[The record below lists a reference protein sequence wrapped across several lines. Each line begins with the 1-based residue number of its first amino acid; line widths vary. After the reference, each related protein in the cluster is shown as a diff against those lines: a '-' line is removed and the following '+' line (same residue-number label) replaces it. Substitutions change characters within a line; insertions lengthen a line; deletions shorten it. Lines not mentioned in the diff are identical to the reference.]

1 MKTELQEKLF
11 DKYHK
16 IFRDKDESPMETAIC
31 WGIEC
36 GDGWYWLIDNLCS
49 TIQRYYDNNGEN
61 LGFNQPIATQVKEK
75 YGGLR
80 FYTNGGDDT
89 IHGMIWLAES
99 LSYSICEKCGSQ
111 ENVKTTSGWNVTLCE
126 SCIDEN
132 SKEKVI

>member
-126 SCIDEN
+126 SCEDNNEQIRN
-132 SKEKVI
+132 